1 MVFLL
6 LSVCCSVAV
15 SVLLKVARRRSWE
28 VALLVALNYPTAAF
42 TLWLVA
48 QPPLPDA
55 AVWRSGWWL
64 FAALG
69 VLLPSVFIVM
79 GRAVQAAGIVRAD
92 AAQRLALVIP
102 LVSAFVLFR
111 EQLSP
116 WSLVGIGLV
125 FAALFCLL
133 SYGEAKESL
142 RASWLLVGVWAGYG
156 VIDVLLKALS
166 QQAKVTSLLLVTFVL
181 AGVLMAGY
189 VCWRRV
195 RVSAAA
201 CAAGVLLGVLN
212 VGNIVFYIKAH
223 TAMKENPSVVFAGM
237 NVGVIALGT
246 LVGAGFF
253 GERLLFRHVAGL
265 VLALAAIGC
274 LTWAR
279 LSAGA
284 A

>member
-15 SVLLKVARRRSWE
+15 SVLLKVARRRGWE
-28 VALLVALNYPTAAF
+28 VALLVALNYPVAALA
-42 TLWLVA
+42 LWLVA

-55 AVWRSGWWL
+55 TVWRSGWWL

-102 LVSAFVLFR
+102 LVSAFVLFG
-111 EQLSP
+111 EHLSLL
-116 WSLVGIGLV
+116 SLAGIGLV
-125 FAALFCLL
+125 FAALACLL
-133 SYGEAKESL
+133 AHSEAKESR
-142 RASWLLVGVWAGYG
+142 RAPWLLAGVWAGYG

-166 QQAKVTSLLLVTFVL
+166 QQAKVTALLLVTFVL
-181 AGVLMAGY
+181 AGALMAGY
-189 VCWRRV
+189 VYWRRV
-195 RVSAAA
+195 RVSTAA
-201 CAAGVLLGVLN
+201 CAAGMLLGVLN
-212 VGNIVFYIKAH
+212 VGNIMFYIKAH

-253 GERLLFRHVAGL
+253 GEHLSRRNVAGL

-274 LTWAR
+274 LTLAR
-279 LSAGA
+279 LSSG
-284 A
+284 

>member
-15 SVLLKVARRRSWE
+15 SVLLKVARRRGWE

-42 TLWLVA
+42 TLWLAA
-48 QPPLPDA
+48 QPSLPDA
-55 AVWRSGWWL
+55 AVWREGWWL

-111 EQLSP
+111 EQLSS
-116 WSLVGIGLV
+116 WLLVGIGLV

-133 SYGEAKESL
+133 AYGEAKESQ
-142 RASWLLVGVWAGYG
+142 RASWLLAGVWAGYG

-181 AGVLMAGY
+181 AGALMAGY

-195 RVSAAA
+195 PAAA

-253 GERLLFRHVAGL
+253 GERLLLRHVAGL
-265 VLALAAIGC
+265 VLAVAAIGC

-279 LSAGA
+279 LSAGTA
-284 A
+284 

>member
-1 MVFLL
+1 MEFLL

-15 SVLLKVARRRSWE
+15 SVLLKVARRRGWE
-28 VALLVALNYPTAAF
+28 VALLVALNYPIAALL
-42 TLWLVA
+42 LWLVA
-48 QPPLPDA
+48 RPPLPDA
-55 AVWRSGWWL
+55 AVWWNGWWL
-64 FAALG
+64 FAGLG

-92 AAQRLALVIP
+92 AAQRLALGIP
-102 LVSAFVLFR
+102 LVAAFVLFGER
-111 EQLSP
+111 LSP
-116 WSLVGIGLV
+116 WSLAGIGLV

-133 SYGEAKESL
+133 ARGATQENR
-142 RASWLLVGVWAGYG
+142 RAPWLLAGVWAGYG

-181 AGVLMAGY
+181 AGALMAGY

-246 LVGAGFF
+246 LVGASFL
-253 GERLLFRHVAGL
+253 GERLSRRHMAGL
-265 VLALAAIGC
+265 LLAVTAIGC

-279 LSAGA
+279 LSGG
-284 A
+284 

>member
-1 MVFLL
+1 M
-6 LSVCCSVAV
+6 
-15 SVLLKVARRRSWE
+15 
-28 VALLVALNYPTAAF
+28 
-42 TLWLVA
+42 
-48 QPPLPDA
+48 
-55 AVWRSGWWL
+55 
-64 FAALG
+64 
-69 VLLPSVFIVM
+69 
-79 GRAVQAAGIVRAD
+79 
-92 AAQRLALVIP
+92 
-102 LVSAFVLFR
+102 
-111 EQLSP
+111 
-116 WSLVGIGLV
+116 
-125 FAALFCLL
+125 
-133 SYGEAKESL
+133 
-142 RASWLLVGVWAGYG
+142 
-156 VIDVLLKALS
+156 
-166 QQAKVTSLLLVTFVL
+166 TSLLLVTFVL

-253 GERLLFRHVAGL
+253 GERLLLRHVAGL
-265 VLALAAIGC
+265 VLAVAAIGC

>member
-1 MVFLL
+1 
-6 LSVCCSVAV
+6 
-15 SVLLKVARRRSWE
+15 

-42 TLWLVA
+42 TLWLAA
-48 QPPLPDA
+48 QPSLPDA
-55 AVWRSGWWL
+55 AVWREGWWL

-133 SYGEAKESL
+133 AYGEAKESQ
-142 RASWLLVGVWAGYG
+142 RASWLLAGVWAGYG

-253 GERLLFRHVAGL
+253 GERLLLRHVAGL
-265 VLALAAIGC
+265 VLAIAAIGC

-279 LSAGA
+279 LSAGSA
-284 A
+284 

>member
-1 MVFLL
+1 MAFLL

-15 SVLLKVARRRSWE
+15 SVLLKVARRRGWE
-28 VALLVALNYPTAAF
+28 VALLVALNYPVAAF
-42 TLWLVA
+42 TLWLLA
-48 QPPLPDA
+48 RPSLPDA
-55 AVWRSGWWL
+55 AVWRDGWWL

-69 VLLPSVFIVM
+69 LLLPSVFIVM

-92 AAQRLALVIP
+92 AAQRVAVVIP
-102 LVSAFVLFR
+102 LVAAFVLFGER
-111 EQLSP
+111 LSP
-116 WSLVGIGLV
+116 WSLAGIGLV

-133 SYGEAKESL
+133 AQGEAKEGQ
-142 RASWLLVGVWAGYG
+142 RAPWLLAGVWAGYG

-166 QQAKVTSLLLVTFVL
+166 RQAAVAALLLVVFVL

-189 VCWRRV
+189 VLWRRL
-195 RVSAAA
+195 RLSAAT
-201 CAAGVLLGVLN
+201 CTAGALLGVLN

-223 TAMKENPSVVFAGM
+223 VAMRENPSVVFAGM

-253 GERLLFRHVAGL
+253 GERLSRRHVAGL
-265 VLALAAIGC
+265 LLAVAAIGC

-284 A
+284 P